1 MDGRLRDRL
10 AEVVGPIA
18 ALRRQGGGDF
28 ADAFVLDL
36 VAGERVFAKTHRR
49 PPEGFFTTE
58 AFGLRWLREA
68 DALPVPEVLAVF
80 DDDPA
85 CLVLEWIE
93 EGGRG
98 DEAAFG
104 RQLAALHAA
113 GAPAFGRDDG
123 RTTGSLA
130 LPNTPCATW
139 VEFYASCRLLPLAR
153 LATDRAVL
161 EPATVARIEALAADL
176 ERFGAV
182 DEGPARLHGDLWAG
196 NRLVDRTGRSWLID
210 PAAHGGHREFDVA
223 MMRLFGGYGPEA
235 FVAYDEVAPLADG
248 WQARIDLHQMAPLI
262 VHAIKFGGGYVG
274 AVEHALERLG

>member
-1 MDGRLRDRL
+1 MDDRLRDRL
-10 AEVVGPIA
+10 SEVVGPVA
-18 ALRRQGGGDF
+18 AVRRQGGGDF
-28 ADAFVLDL
+28 AEAFAADL
-36 VAGERVFAKTHRR
+36 VDGGRVFAKTHRH
-49 PPEGFFTTE
+49 PPDGFFSTE
-58 AFGLRWLREA
+58 AVGLRWLRAA

-113 GAPAFGRDDG
+113 GAPAFGRADG

-139 VEFYASCRLLPLAR
+139 TEFYATRRLLPLAR
-153 LATDRAVL
+153 IATDRGTL
-161 EPATVARIEALAADL
+161 GSATIDRIEALAGDL
-176 ERFGAV
+176 DRFGAAA
-182 DEGPARLHGDLWAG
+182 EGPARLHGDLWAG
-196 NRLVDRTGRSWLID
+196 NRRVDRAGRSWLID
-210 PAAHGGHREFDVA
+210 PAAHGGHREFDLA
-223 MMRLFGGYGPEA
+223 MMRLFGGYGAEV
-235 FVAYDEVAPLADG
+235 FSAYDDVAPLADG
-248 WQARIDLHQMAPLI
+248 WQARVDLHQMAPLI

-274 AVEHALERLG
+274 AVDAALDRLG

>member
-1 MDGRLRDRL
+1 MDDRLRDRL
-10 AEVVGPIA
+10 TEVVGPIA
-18 ALRRQGGGDF
+18 SVRRQGGGDF
-28 ADAFVLDL
+28 AEAFVADL
-36 VAGERVFAKTHRR
+36 ADGGRVFAKTHRR

-98 DEAAFG
+98 DESAFG

-113 GAPAFGRDDG
+113 GAPAFGRVDG

-130 LPNTPCATW
+130 LPNTGCDSW
-139 VEFYASCRLLPLAR
+139 VEFYATRRLLPLAR
-153 LATDRAVL
+153 IATDRGSL
-161 EPATVARIEALAADL
+161 GPATIARIEALADGL
-176 ERFGAV
+176 DRFGAAG
-182 DEGPARLHGDLWAG
+182 ESPARLHGDLWAG
-196 NRLVDRTGRSWLID
+196 NRLVDRSGRSWLID
-210 PAAHGGHREFDVA
+210 PAAHGGHREFDLS

-235 FVAYDEVAPLADG
+235 FAAYDEVAPLTDG
-248 WQARIDLHQMAPLI
+248 WQERIDLHQMAPLI
-262 VHAIKFGGGYVG
+262 VHAIKFGGGYVN
-274 AVEHALERLG
+274 AVDAALDRLG